1 MSSVPR
7 PLHCVDRIFIPG
19 KSTCQP
25 DAKPPQSSLSTHIEL
40 NDSLASTPHSHPLEL
55 RWTSESSRGGKGLP
69 PTLECWKFKT
79 RDPEDSV
86 FWGEIEGVSVNE
98 PDSAGETPNVETG
111 GVDEGAVPTGIATTG
126 WGSFGR
132 KGATGGFAGGSDFC
146 LSFWSM
152 RRKWV

>member
-19 KSTCQP
+19 KSTRQQV
-25 DAKPPQSSLSTHIEL
+25 ATPPQSSLSTHIEL
-40 NDSLASTPHSHPLEL
+40 NDSLASTSHSHPLQP
-55 RWTSESSRGGKGLP
+55 RCTSESSRGGSGLP

-86 FWGEIEGVSVNE
+86 FCGEIEGVSVNE
-98 PDSAGETPNVETG
+98 PDSAGETPSAETG
-111 GVDEGAVPTGIATTG
+111 GVDDGAVPAGIATAG
-126 WGSFGR
+126 WEGFGM